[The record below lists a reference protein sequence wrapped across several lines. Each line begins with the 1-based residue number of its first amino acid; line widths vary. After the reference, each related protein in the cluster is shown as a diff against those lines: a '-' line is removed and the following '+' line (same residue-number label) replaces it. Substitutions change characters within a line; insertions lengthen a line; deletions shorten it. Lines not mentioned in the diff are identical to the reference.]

1 MDGVVVRIY
10 KLILAV
16 MLSFVLA
23 ACNNAQQ
30 DKEETKSTET
40 SKVKSDS
47 PEATTEQ
54 PSSEAQSDKD
64 KKKEAQSKKKIKQ
77 TKKSTKAKVTNTS
90 ETAVNLK
97 QLTHK
102 TMTDYLNAMPNA
114 FNQRNYS
121 MIRPFIKS
129 NSKAEEYILA
139 KLPTGSFDNYRIT
152 AQSIDQIDV
161 RNRYAHAIVTRTLSS
176 NATGGQLKRV
186 ITVFDFYYN
195 KQTKKMELYDF
206 NDKVIFDVHD
216 NAPATPK
223 TSSAQPKQPTQ
234 QAKGD
239 ATTCIQTRLQLS
251 CEGISDTQLRNAY
264 NTMVS
269 AGTLPQAA
277 DNGCI
282 TCTIKAAYQ
291 LKDQPVASQVKVK
304 SLPQAVQ
311 MASDKYRKKVE
322 AYYSEMDIAIV
333 GAEPINGK
341 DIQEDLGGKYYKVKA
356 IDIQSKELLQTYKV
370 YIQSGKIIAE

>member
-10 KLILAV
+10 KLILTV
-16 MLSFVLA
+16 LLSFVLV

-47 PEATTEQ
+47 PETTTEE
-54 PSSEAQSDKD
+54 PSSEAQSDKE
-64 KKKEAQSKKKIKQ
+64 KNKEAQSKKKIKR
-77 TKKSTKAKVTNTS
+77 TKKSTKAKVTNTN
-90 ETAVNLK
+90 ETTANLK
-97 QLTHK
+97 QLTHQ

-129 NSKAEEYILA
+129 NSKAEAYILA
-139 KLPTGSFDNYRIT
+139 KLPTGGFDNYRIT

-195 KQTKKMELYDF
+195 KESKKMELYDF
-206 NDKVIFDVHD
+206 NDKAIFDVQ
-216 NAPATPK
+216 NTAPAAPK
-223 TSSAQPKQPTQ
+223 TPSAAAKPSTQ

-239 ATTCIQTRLQLS
+239 ATTCIQTRLQSS
-251 CEGISDTQLRNAY
+251 CEGVSDTQLRNAY
-264 NTMVS
+264 NAMVS
-269 AGTLPQAA
+269 AGSLPQAA

-291 LKDQPVASQVKVK
+291 LKDQPVAAQVKVK

-311 MASDKYRKKVE
+311 MATDKYRKKIE